1 MKQVYLLVLGLL
13 LAVGAAAAE
22 RAIVKVTH
30 DLPSARLAET
40 VVVPWAEIARA
51 LPGALIQH
59 LTVRDASGHSLP
71 YQVTAIDPGAQD
83 PSGIGGAYGELLFQ
97 HDFAAGEQSA
107 TFIVE
112 KSDAV
117 APVFPSKVFAR
128 FVPERLDDFAWEN
141 DKIAHR
147 TYGPALAALAAPGS
161 HKEVLVTSGI
171 DVWCKRVSY
180 PIVDRWYNKGG
191 EHYHHDEGEG
201 LDMYGV
207 HTSRGCG
214 GTGVWVG
221 GKLYVSRNF
230 ETWRVLA
237 NGPIR
242 AIFELTYGAWDAAGR
257 QVTETKRF
265 TVDAGHNLDE
275 IESTFTVV
283 GDAASELTVGIGLN
297 KSSADSGQDPV
308 TTLTPVAAD
317 GSLTQW
323 IVQKTNGA
331 LGTALIVP
339 ADAFAGFAEDASN
352 QLVLAR
358 VVSGRP
364 LHYYAGAGWS
374 KAGEITT
381 AEAWNAAVA
390 AAVLRARHPLNVTL
404 IP

>member
-1 MKQVYLLVLGLL
+1 MVLGLL

-22 RAIVKVTH
+22 RAVVTVTH
-30 DLPSARLAET
+30 DLSAARPAET
-40 VVVPWAEIARA
+40 VAVPWAEIARA

-59 LTVRDASGHSLP
+59 LAVRDATGHDLP
-71 YQVTAIDPGAQD
+71 YQVTASDPNAQD
-83 PSGIGGAYGELLFQ
+83 PSGTGGAYGELLFQ

-107 TFIVE
+107 TFTVE
-112 KSDAV
+112 KTDVV
-117 APVFPSKVFAR
+117 APVFPTKVFAR

-147 TYGPALAALAAPGS
+147 TYGPALAAPAAPGS
-161 HKEVLVTSGI
+161 HKEVLVTSGL

-191 EHYHHDEGEG
+191 EHYHRDEGEG

-283 GDAASELTVGIGLN
+283 GDAAPELTVGIGLN
-297 KSSADSGQDPV
+297 KSSADPGQDPV
-308 TTLTPVAAD
+308 TTLTPVTAD

-323 IVQKTNGA
+323 ISQMTNGA
-331 LGTALIVP
+331 LGTAVVVP
-339 ADAFAGFAEDASN
+339 SASFAGFAEDSSN

-374 KAGEITT
+374 KAGEFTT

-390 AAVLRARHPLNVTL
+390 AAVQRARHPLKVTL
-404 IP
+404 AP